1 MKLRSSGRNTPFE
14 DGLLFG
20 EISLIA
26 AKQLVEANPE
36 ALRPPR
42 GEEQNV
48 RKKLPIHCA
57 CSVYPRFEIIAM
69 LLEEYPEDAK
79 VVWQGR
85 LPIHLAC
92 RNLVNLDV
100 LNLLIKLYPESL
112 DVVDSCGEATPSRIL
127 GKNHLYDDRAV
138 RVRLLQDAVIGGYS
152 ANLCQVIVSAFPES
166 AYETDENGSLPL
178 HLCIRHLKNY
188 ENRGNHLDVFL
199 LLLNSAPYTH
209 AEAKTAEEM
218 LIATCDEKTVTL
230 LLHQSAANRH
240 FSLTVLEF
248 LYSVKKSSVSKV
260 DGSGMLPFHYAC
272 LNPDAAVDALM
283 TMLLLY
289 PESIAANN
297 R

>member
-69 LLEEYPEDAK
+69 LLEEYPEGAK

-127 GKNHLYDDRAV
+127 GKNHLYDDT
-138 RVRLLQDAVIGGYS
+138 
-152 ANLCQVIVSAFPES
+152 ANE
-166 AYETDENGSLPL
+166 GSL
-178 HLCIRHLKNY
+178 IRKPN
-188 ENRGNHLDVFL
+188 
-199 LLLNSAPYTH
+199 
-209 AEAKTAEEM
+209 
-218 LIATCDEKTVTL
+218 
-230 LLHQSAANRH
+230 
-240 FSLTVLEF
+240 
-248 LYSVKKSSVSKV
+248 
-260 DGSGMLPFHYAC
+260 
-272 LNPDAAVDALM
+272 
-283 TMLLLY
+283 
-289 PESIAANN
+289 
-297 R
+297 